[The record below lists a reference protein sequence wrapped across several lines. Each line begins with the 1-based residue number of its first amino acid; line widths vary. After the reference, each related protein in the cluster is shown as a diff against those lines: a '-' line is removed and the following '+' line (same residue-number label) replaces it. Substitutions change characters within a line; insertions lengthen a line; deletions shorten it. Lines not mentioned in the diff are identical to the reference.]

1 MWSAVP
7 GSVVSGVLVALV
19 LGMGRVLWH
28 RRRVPTA
35 LSRRVRRGSY
45 LRAVLA
51 ESCRAGVRRLDVLA
65 PRLTP
70 AKGDELITKI
80 QSAWSKI
87 NRSGKVRV
95 LTLDSDDC
103 LQAGAELLRND
114 VEVRVAHRDLDSESL
129 TFHLFES
136 ASPADSQAIINHHHR
151 GADKPNRIAGAAP
164 VVPFRSHFDKQWR
177 SARPLES
184 VIAEMILGR
193 AGSHQDIEAVLGFLA
208 QARATLSLDA
218 SSTRRILPHLA
229 FRNSSAV
236 VFILGQPGAG
246 KSHVR
251 CLLAERLRSMRIEC
265 EAITDYPYAY
275 LDLVRTAL
283 RFSPQARKS
292 YQPYDGG
299 AFIAKDEASLAP
311 ALRALAGAVRDGAQ
325 ARDVTLVEFARA
337 NLLTALEE
345 FESVRTRAQVI
356 HVSAA
361 EDLRLERLRDRV
373 VPPEAIV
380 TGEAVTLKLSD
391 NHLLPAP
398 AQEALYAVDGIER
411 LRESSRWRNRI
422 FEIDNNCDGAGHV
435 ESDLDEFIRRI
446 VGPYVPEDVEN
457 TPRPYLIAS

>member
-7 GSVVSGVLVALV
+7 GSVVSGVILALL
-19 LGMGRVLWH
+19 LGMVRVLWN

-45 LRAVLA
+45 LRTVLA
-51 ESCRAGVRRLDVLA
+51 ESCRVGVGRLDVLA

-103 LQAGAELLRND
+103 LQAGAELLRDD

-151 GADKPNRIAGAAP
+151 GADKPNRIVGAAP
-164 VVPFRSHFDKQWR
+164 VVPFRSHFDKQWK

-193 AGSHQDIEAVLGFLA
+193 TGSHQDIEVVLGSLA

-246 KSHVR
+246 KSHIR
-251 CLLAERLRSMRIEC
+251 CLLAERLRSMRMEC

-283 RFSPQARKS
+283 RFSPPRKG
-292 YQPYDGG
+292 YQPFDGG
-299 AFIAKDEASLAP
+299 AFIAKDEAALAP

-337 NLLTALEE
+337 GLLTALEE
-345 FESVRTRAQVI
+345 FESVRARAQVI
-356 HVSAA
+356 HVSAPD
-361 EDLRLERLRDRV
+361 DLRLERLRNRV

-398 AQEALYAVDGIER
+398 AQQALYAVDGIES
-411 LRESSRWRNRI
+411 LKESSLWRNRI
-422 FEIDNNCDGAGHV
+422 FEVDNNCDGAGHV

-446 VGPYVPEDVEN
+446 VGPYVPEDVE
-457 TPRPYLIAS
+457 TTSRQHLIAS